1 MLIKKK
7 LKDITVEEYKNWE
20 DDEKYYKCG
29 CSGGCDGCPFHRVK
43 CDSCDNSCWIYNKDL
58 YSDTFLNQEIE
69 IEKDILTKKEKEY
82 LSNIIEPF
90 RDRVISIEK
99 RVDRMDAETEFIVL
113 EINSISAYVPRE
125 YIEFPYFKAG
135 TMYQNMEE
143 QQKYTLEDLGL

>member
-7 LKDITVEEYKNWE
+7 LKDITIEEYKKWE
-20 DDEKYYKCG
+20 DDRTRCKC
-29 CSGGCDGCPFHRVK
+29 GCDGCPLKQVG
-43 CDSCDNSCWIYNKDL
+43 CESCYSFCWIYNKDL

-69 IEKDILTKKEKEY
+69 IEKGILTEKEKEY
-82 LSNIIEPF
+82 LSNVIKPF
-90 RDRVISIEK
+90 RDRIVSIEK
-99 RVDRMDAETEFIVL
+99 RSDRMDIELKFIMV

-125 YIEFPYFKAG
+125 YIELPYFKAG